1 MDGILITVLGGLALA
16 SAVFLALSASPAT
29 QHAYLDWIFWPVA
42 AAPFLVF
49 FLVLKFIVEF
59 FPSVLIAGLVW
70 WFTGGDLFMTIVAFL
85 ASAVVFAIVG
95 HYRRRSAGGP
105 PFAR

>member
-1 MDGILITVLGGLALA
+1 MQPRKKGLWDGFTVREDRLIVDGILITVLSGLALA

-49 FLVLKFIVEF
+49 FLVVVLRTWFKRRKTG
-59 FPSVLIAGLVW
+59 FPIPGS
-70 WFTGGDLFMTIVAFL
+70 
-85 ASAVVFAIVG
+85 
-95 HYRRRSAGGP
+95 
-105 PFAR
+105 